1 MKKYLF
7 ICLAMLSVA
16 FIWARDAEFAN
27 ADKFDIKADATVS
40 WGIDLGKGTGDAD
53 DRYQTHGFKNQHS
66 WEVKFPIFKKG
77 TNTSARSEGAQVY
90 GEIILKDIELAVIS
104 KHNANEFKPTG
115 KVNKLEAKF
124 VFFGV
129 YLQVYNAP
137 SFKTNY
143 ANFWAPIVKESYYHK
158 DAYKFEP
165 GWDAYG
171 MKLGYKN
178 DKYMGLDVGIKIGSN
193 NHWAPEQ
200 IKKQTGFNPGRT
212 DKRFDRVK
220 VVAAATTAVIP
231 LNEEWQNADDNST
244 YRFSSPA
251 APLPA
256 GTYNVYKLIQIPPTP
271 KEELINDPSHSKY
284 ALGLDFSMKP
294 LGKKLEFGV
303 TFNTLFDP
311 AQTYA
316 KGLSGGDNLN
326 KEKVYMNT
334 GAEVKSEPID
344 NLKLKF
350 GFDGGWGFESS
361 YWDAQEKKEKKPDVF
376 AWDMLFDA
384 SYKWISTGLYV
395 SSEGTPASGGIYRY
409 IPARDIKKRTLEK
422 KTADIGMYVKFETKA
437 DKKDA
442 SCLLENLNAGAYVG
456 MYELITTANAETAD
470 GRLQL
475 PLAMKLWAN
484 YKIGIGDTMW
494 VKPFF
499 EFYGETNRTMHTE
512 YDIDKRGVSMNR
524 TTYTADPYFGIAYK
538 LGITYQPVEKVELTA
553 QWDHGKTQEKQYFM
567 IASPANHNNHRG
579 TFVLSCKV
587 SW

>member
-77 TNTSARSEGAQVY
+77 TNTSARSEDAQVY
-90 GEIILKDIELAVIS
+90 GEIILKNIELAVIS
-104 KHNANEFKPTG
+104 KHGDKDKDFKPTG
-115 KVNKLEAKF
+115 KVENLEAKF
-124 VFFGV
+124 VFFGA

-143 ANFWAPIVKESYYHK
+143 ANFWTPIVKESYYHK
-158 DAYKFEP
+158 DGHKFEP

-178 DKYMGLDVGIKIGSN
+178 DKYMGLDVGLKVGSN
-193 NHWAPEQ
+193 NHWAPTEQ
-200 IKKQTGFNPGRT
+200 KPDGTKHGVLKRIEIATSESKVGDDEVWIENGSGTKVFKGDSLTADHVYFVCERAKK
-212 DKRFDRVK
+212 DV
-220 VVAAATTAVIP
+220 
-231 LNEEWQNADDNST
+231 
-244 YRFSSPA
+244 PA
-251 APLPA
+251 E
-256 GTYNVYKLIQIPPTP
+256 N
-271 KEELINDPSHSKY
+271 HSKY

-316 KGLSGGDNLN
+316 KGLSGGDKLN

-376 AWDMLFDA
+376 AWDMLFDT

-409 IPARDIKKRTLEK
+409 IPDRDIKKRTVEK
-422 KTADIGMYVKFETKA
+422 ETADIGMYVKFETKA

-456 MYELITTANAETAD
+456 MYRLITTANAETAD

-499 EFYGETNRTMHTE
+499 EFYGETGHTMHTE
-512 YDIDKRGVSMNR
+512 YDINRRGISMNR

-567 IASPANHNNHRG
+567 IESPANHNNHRG

>member
-77 TNTSARSEGAQVY
+77 TNTSARSEDAQVY
-90 GEIILKDIELAVIS
+90 GEIILKNIELAVIS
-104 KHNANEFKPTG
+104 KQGDKDKDFKPTG
-115 KVNKLEAKF
+115 KVENLEAKF

-178 DKYMGLDVGIKIGSN
+178 DKYMGLDVSLKVGSN
-193 NHWAPEQ
+193 NTWDPANKTVPGDAVEKIGRLLRRQIVSAPVATSTIPKGERW
-200 IKKQTGFNPGRT
+200 IKEDGSAEFITSAGGT
-212 DKRFDRVK
+212 V
-220 VVAAATTAVIP
+220 
-231 LNEEWQNADDNST
+231 
-244 YRFSSPA
+244 
-251 APLPA
+251 PA
-256 GTYNVYKLIQIPPTP
+256 GNYFVYEREISNPEKKIR
-271 KEELINDPSHSKY
+271 DPSHSKY

-311 AQTYA
+311 AQTYE

-334 GAEVKSEPID
+334 GAQVKSEPID

-395 SSEGTPASGGIYRY
+395 SSEGTPTSGGIYRY
-409 IPARDIKKRTLEK
+409 IPDRDIKKRTVEK
-422 KTADIGMYVKFETKA
+422 ETADIGMYVKFETKA
-437 DKKDA
+437 DKNDA

-456 MYELITTANAETAD
+456 MYDLITTANAETAD

-512 YDIDKRGVSMNR
+512 YDIDRRGISMNR